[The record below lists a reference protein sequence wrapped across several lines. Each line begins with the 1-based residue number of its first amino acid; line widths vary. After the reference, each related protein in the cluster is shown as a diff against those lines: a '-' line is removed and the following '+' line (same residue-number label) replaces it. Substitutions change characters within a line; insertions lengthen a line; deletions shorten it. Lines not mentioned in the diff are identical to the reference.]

1 MTNGSFVLP
10 LSIGGG
16 VAVLG
21 SLVYL
26 FLMGPIRPLPPLP
39 ARPQAV

>member
-1 MTNGSFVLP
+1 
-10 LSIGGG
+10 
-16 VAVLG
+16 LG